1 MSAERSAATI
11 TQLRNRLLYADAL
24 QAETNT
30 ARSKSLQQVEGMLG
44 KLQPP
49 APPASTGRVAGQLG
63 LLDCNFKAT
72 TTTEVK
78 TLSEPLFCNPAQVSV
93 VNEEFTAPAT
103 TTNPPV
109 ATSNEEIVLNQG
121 IKIWKKG
128 TPTNGF
134 TTIGYET
141 LMRQR
146 GFQNAA
152 NNIARGVLSR
162 KGNAAIVSSIINSQ
176 RLNFD
181 MNTQDER
188 LDGIDVRYQIIY
200 IKP

>member
-1 MSAERSAATI
+1 MGMSHIS
-11 TQLRNRLLYADAL
+11 LLAL
-24 QAETNT
+24 TLALFTHPLLAQDTN
-30 ARSKSLQQVEGMLG
+30 
-44 KLQPP
+44 PP
-49 APPASTGRVAGQLG
+49 AGRL
-63 LLDCNFKAT
+63 
-72 TTTEVK
+72 
-78 TLSEPLFCNPAQVSV
+78 
-93 VNEEFTAPAT
+93 PAT
-103 TTNPPV
+103 TPTPATNPP
-109 ATSNEEIVLNQG
+109 ATQSNEEIVLNQG

-152 NNIARGVLSR
+152 NNIARGVLAR

>member
-1 MSAERSAATI
+1 MGMSHISLLALTLAIFTQSLLAQDTNPSAG
-11 TQLRNRLLYADAL
+11 RL
-24 QAETNT
+24 
-30 ARSKSLQQVEGMLG
+30 
-44 KLQPP
+44 P
-49 APPASTGRVAGQLG
+49 A
-63 LLDCNFKAT
+63 
-72 TTTEVK
+72 
-78 TLSEPLFCNPAQVSV
+78 
-93 VNEEFTAPAT
+93 
-103 TTNPPV
+103 TNPP
-109 ATSNEEIVLNQG
+109 AAQSNEEIVLNQG

>member
-1 MSAERSAATI
+1 M
-11 TQLRNRLLYADAL
+11 
-24 QAETNT
+24 
-30 ARSKSLQQVEGMLG
+30 GMNFLP
-44 KLQPP
+44 L
-49 APPASTGRVAGQLG
+49 LG
-63 LLDCNFKAT
+63 LTLAMFTHSLLAQDTNSVGRLPAT
-72 TTTEVK
+72 T
-78 TLSEPLFCNPAQVSV
+78 P
-93 VNEEFTAPAT
+93 PAT
-103 TTNPPV
+103 TTNPP
-109 ATSNEEIVLNQG
+109 AAKSNEEIVLNQG

-152 NNIARGVLSR
+152 NNIARGVLAR

>member
-1 MSAERSAATI
+1 MNYLSS
-11 TQLRNRLLYADAL
+11 LAL
-24 QAETNT
+24 TLALFTHSLPAQETN
-30 ARSKSLQQVEGMLG
+30 
-44 KLQPP
+44 PP
-49 APPASTGRVAGQLG
+49 AGRL
-63 LLDCNFKAT
+63 
-72 TTTEVK
+72 
-78 TLSEPLFCNPAQVSV
+78 
-93 VNEEFTAPAT
+93 PAT
-103 TTNPPV
+103 NPPTITTNPPV
-109 ATSNEEIVLNQG
+109 AKSNEEIVLNQG

-152 NNIARGVLSR
+152 NNIARGVLAR

>member
-1 MSAERSAATI
+1 MGMSY
-11 TQLRNRLLYADAL
+11 LPLLAL
-24 QAETNT
+24 TLAIFTHSLPAQDTN
-30 ARSKSLQQVEGMLG
+30 
-44 KLQPP
+44 PP
-49 APPASTGRVAGQLG
+49 AGRLPA
-63 LLDCNFKAT
+63 
-72 TTTEVK
+72 
-78 TLSEPLFCNPAQVSV
+78 
-93 VNEEFTAPAT
+93 TAPTT

-109 ATSNEEIVLNQG
+109 VTSNEEIVLNQG

-152 NNIARGVLSR
+152 NNIARGVLAR

>member
-1 MSAERSAATI
+1 MSYLPPLILTLALFTHP
-11 TQLRNRLLYADAL
+11 LLA
-24 QAETNT
+24 QETNHQ
-30 ARSKSLQQVEGMLG
+30 A
-44 KLQPP
+44 
-49 APPASTGRVAGQLG
+49 GRL
-63 LLDCNFKAT
+63 
-72 TTTEVK
+72 
-78 TLSEPLFCNPAQVSV
+78 
-93 VNEEFTAPAT
+93 PAT
-103 TTNPPV
+103 NHPITTSNPPV
-109 ATSNEEIVLNQG
+109 AKSNEEIVLNQG

-152 NNIARGVLSR
+152 NNIARGVLAR

>member
-1 MSAERSAATI
+1 M
-11 TQLRNRLLYADAL
+11 
-24 QAETNT
+24 
-30 ARSKSLQQVEGMLG
+30 GMNFLP
-44 KLQPP
+44 L
-49 APPASTGRVAGQLG
+49 LG
-63 LLDCNFKAT
+63 LTLAIFTHSLLAQDTNSVGRLPAT
-72 TTTEVK
+72 T
-78 TLSEPLFCNPAQVSV
+78 P
-93 VNEEFTAPAT
+93 PAT

-109 ATSNEEIVLNQG
+109 AKSNEEIVLNQG

>member
-1 MSAERSAATI
+1 MNYLS
-11 TQLRNRLLYADAL
+11 LLAL
-24 QAETNT
+24 TLALFTHPLLAQETN
-30 ARSKSLQQVEGMLG
+30 
-44 KLQPP
+44 PP
-49 APPASTGRVAGQLG
+49 AGRLPATNLPPA
-63 LLDCNFKAT
+63 
-72 TTTEVK
+72 
-78 TLSEPLFCNPAQVSV
+78 
-93 VNEEFTAPAT
+93 TA
-103 TTNPPV
+103 TNPPV
-109 ATSNEEIVLNQG
+109 AKSNEEIVLNQG

-152 NNIARGVLSR
+152 NNIARGVLAR

>member
-1 MSAERSAATI
+1 MGM
-11 TQLRNRLLYADAL
+11 NLLPLLGLTFAILTHPLLAQD
-24 QAETNT
+24 TN
-30 ARSKSLQQVEGMLG
+30 
-44 KLQPP
+44 PP
-49 APPASTGRVAGQLG
+49 AGRLPAA
-63 LLDCNFKAT
+63 
-72 TTTEVK
+72 
-78 TLSEPLFCNPAQVSV
+78 
-93 VNEEFTAPAT
+93 APAAPAAP
-103 TTNPPV
+103 TNPPV
-109 ATSNEEIVLNQG
+109 VTSNEEIVINQG

-134 TTIGYET
+134 TSIGYET

-181 MNTQDER
+181 MNTQDDR

>member
-1 MSAERSAATI
+1 M
-11 TQLRNRLLYADAL
+11 
-24 QAETNT
+24 
-30 ARSKSLQQVEGMLG
+30 GMNFLP
-44 KLQPP
+44 L
-49 APPASTGRVAGQLG
+49 LG
-63 LLDCNFKAT
+63 LTLAIFAYPLLAQDTNPVGRLPAT
-72 TTTEVK
+72 
-78 TLSEPLFCNPAQVSV
+78 A
-93 VNEEFTAPAT
+93 TAPVT
-103 TTNPPV
+103 TTNPSV
-109 ATSNEEIVLNQG
+109 TKSHEEIVLNQG

-152 NNIARGVLSR
+152 NNIARGVLAR

>member
-1 MSAERSAATI
+1 
-11 TQLRNRLLYADAL
+11 
-24 QAETNT
+24 
-30 ARSKSLQQVEGMLG
+30 
-44 KLQPP
+44 
-49 APPASTGRVAGQLG
+49 
-63 LLDCNFKAT
+63 
-72 TTTEVK
+72 
-78 TLSEPLFCNPAQVSV
+78 
-93 VNEEFTAPAT
+93 
-103 TTNPPV
+103 
-109 ATSNEEIVLNQG
+109 
-121 IKIWKKG
+121 
-128 TPTNGF
+128 
-134 TTIGYET
+134 
-141 LMRQR
+141 MRQR

>member
-1 MSAERSAATI
+1 MDMSHIS
-11 TQLRNRLLYADAL
+11 LLAL
-24 QAETNT
+24 TLALFTHPLLAQETN
-30 ARSKSLQQVEGMLG
+30 
-44 KLQPP
+44 PP
-49 APPASTGRVAGQLG
+49 AGRLPA
-63 LLDCNFKAT
+63 
-72 TTTEVK
+72 
-78 TLSEPLFCNPAQVSV
+78 
-93 VNEEFTAPAT
+93 TAPIT
-103 TTNPPV
+103 TTNSPV
-109 ATSNEEIVLNQG
+109 AKSNEEIVLNQG

>member
-1 MSAERSAATI
+1 MKF
-11 TQLRNRLLYADAL
+11 LL
-24 QAETNT
+24 
-30 ARSKSLQQVEGMLG
+30 
-44 KLQPP
+44 
-49 APPASTGRVAGQLG
+49 LG
-63 LLDCNFKAT
+63 L
-72 TTTEVK
+72 
-78 TLSEPLFCNPAQVSV
+78 TLAIVTHSLLAQDTNPVGRLPA
-93 VNEEFTAPAT
+93 TAPVT

-109 ATSNEEIVLNQG
+109 AKSNEEIVLNQG

-141 LMRQR
+141 LMGVR

>member
-1 MSAERSAATI
+1 M
-11 TQLRNRLLYADAL
+11 
-24 QAETNT
+24 
-30 ARSKSLQQVEGMLG
+30 GMNFLP
-44 KLQPP
+44 L
-49 APPASTGRVAGQLG
+49 LG
-63 LLDCNFKAT
+63 L
-72 TTTEVK
+72 
-78 TLSEPLFCNPAQVSV
+78 TLAMFTHSLLAQDTNPSAGRL
-93 VNEEFTAPAT
+93 PAT
-103 TTNPPV
+103 TPTPATNPP
-109 ATSNEEIVLNQG
+109 AAQSNEEIVLNQG

-152 NNIARGVLSR
+152 NNIARGVLAR

>member
-1 MSAERSAATI
+1 MGM
-11 TQLRNRLLYADAL
+11 NYPCLLAL
-24 QAETNT
+24 TLALFTHPLLAQETN
-30 ARSKSLQQVEGMLG
+30 
-44 KLQPP
+44 PP
-49 APPASTGRVAGQLG
+49 AGRLP
-63 LLDCNFKAT
+63 AT
-72 TTTEVK
+72 T
-78 TLSEPLFCNPAQVSV
+78 PPI
-93 VNEEFTAPAT
+93 T

-109 ATSNEEIVLNQG
+109 AKSNDEIVLNQG
-121 IKIWKKG
+121 IRIWKKG

-152 NNIARGVLSR
+152 NNIARGVLAR

>member
-1 MSAERSAATI
+1 MNYLSS
-11 TQLRNRLLYADAL
+11 LAL
-24 QAETNT
+24 TLALFTCSLHAQETN
-30 ARSKSLQQVEGMLG
+30 
-44 KLQPP
+44 PP
-49 APPASTGRVAGQLG
+49 AGRL
-63 LLDCNFKAT
+63 
-72 TTTEVK
+72 
-78 TLSEPLFCNPAQVSV
+78 
-93 VNEEFTAPAT
+93 PAT
-103 TTNPPV
+103 NPPTITTNPPV
-109 ATSNEEIVLNQG
+109 AKSNEEIVLNQG

-152 NNIARGVLSR
+152 NNIARGVLAR

-176 RLNFD
+176 RLNLD

>member
-1 MSAERSAATI
+1 M
-11 TQLRNRLLYADAL
+11 
-24 QAETNT
+24 
-30 ARSKSLQQVEGMLG
+30 GMNFLP
-44 KLQPP
+44 L
-49 APPASTGRVAGQLG
+49 LG
-63 LLDCNFKAT
+63 LTLAMFTHSLLAQDTNSVGRLPAT
-72 TTTEVK
+72 T
-78 TLSEPLFCNPAQVSV
+78 P
-93 VNEEFTAPAT
+93 PAT

-109 ATSNEEIVLNQG
+109 AKSNEEIVLNQG

-128 TPTNGF
+128 NPTNGF

>member
-1 MSAERSAATI
+1 MGMSFLSLLALTLVLFTHPLLAQDTNSQAG
-11 TQLRNRLLYADAL
+11 RL
-24 QAETNT
+24 
-30 ARSKSLQQVEGMLG
+30 
-44 KLQPP
+44 P
-49 APPASTGRVAGQLG
+49 
-63 LLDCNFKAT
+63 AT
-72 TTTEVK
+72 TPPT
-78 TLSEPLFCNPAQVSV
+78 
-93 VNEEFTAPAT
+93 T
-103 TTNPPV
+103 TTNPP
-109 ATSNEEIVLNQG
+109 ATNSNEEIVLNQG

>member
-1 MSAERSAATI
+1 MGMSYFS
-11 TQLRNRLLYADAL
+11 LLAL
-24 QAETNT
+24 TLALFTYSLFAQETN
-30 ARSKSLQQVEGMLG
+30 
-44 KLQPP
+44 PP
-49 APPASTGRVAGQLG
+49 SGRLPATNPPV
-63 LLDCNFKAT
+63 
-72 TTTEVK
+72 
-78 TLSEPLFCNPAQVSV
+78 
-93 VNEEFTAPAT
+93 T
-103 TTNPPV
+103 TTNPP
-109 ATSNEEIVLNQG
+109 ATNSNEEIVLNQG

-152 NNIARGVLSR
+152 NNIARGVLAR

-176 RLNFD
+176 RLNLD

>member
-1 MSAERSAATI
+1 M
-11 TQLRNRLLYADAL
+11 
-24 QAETNT
+24 
-30 ARSKSLQQVEGMLG
+30 GMNFLP
-44 KLQPP
+44 L
-49 APPASTGRVAGQLG
+49 LG
-63 LLDCNFKAT
+63 LTLAMFTHSLLAQDTNSVGRLPAT
-72 TTTEVK
+72 T
-78 TLSEPLFCNPAQVSV
+78 P
-93 VNEEFTAPAT
+93 PAT

-109 ATSNEEIVLNQG
+109 AKSNEEIVLNQG

>member
-1 MSAERSAATI
+1 VNFFP
-11 TQLRNRLLYADAL
+11 L
-24 QAETNT
+24 
-30 ARSKSLQQVEGMLG
+30 
-44 KLQPP
+44 
-49 APPASTGRVAGQLG
+49 LG
-63 LLDCNFKAT
+63 L
-72 TTTEVK
+72 
-78 TLSEPLFCNPAQVSV
+78 TLALFTCPLLAQDTNPAGRL
-93 VNEEFTAPAT
+93 PAT
-103 TTNPPV
+103 NPPTITTNPPV
-109 ATSNEEIVLNQG
+109 AKSNEEIVLNQG

>member
-1 MSAERSAATI
+1 MGM
-11 TQLRNRLLYADAL
+11 NLLPL
-24 QAETNT
+24 
-30 ARSKSLQQVEGMLG
+30 
-44 KLQPP
+44 
-49 APPASTGRVAGQLG
+49 LG
-63 LLDCNFKAT
+63 L
-72 TTTEVK
+72 
-78 TLSEPLFCNPAQVSV
+78 TLAIFTHPLIAQDTNPTAGRLPA
-93 VNEEFTAPAT
+93 TAPAA

-109 ATSNEEIVLNQG
+109 ATSNEEIVINQG

-134 TTIGYET
+134 TSIGYEK

-162 KGNAAIVSSIINSQ
+162 KGNAAIVNSIINSQ